1 MVRNENFLMQ
11 EVAGKQVVVP
21 VGTAAAE
28 FPGMITLN
36 ETGAFL
42 WGLLETEQ
50 TEQSLLEAILEQ
62 YDVAP
67 ETAKADIAAFLD
79 RLKKVGAI
87 R

>member
-42 WGLLETEQ
+42 WGLLETER

-67 ETAKADIAAFLD
+67 ETAKTDIAVFLD

>member
-62 YDVAP
+62 YEVAP
-67 ETAKADIAAFLD
+67 ETAKADIEAFLE